1 MKKINRT
8 FNSTG
13 IIILMLLATIFTT
26 SCDKD
31 EVEQK
36 QPEELTLSVNEEIIY
51 TDSIKYS
58 FDITSG
64 GGDYQVSVAQ
74 TDVNGGFAT
83 LKGNRVTVDLVS
95 EYTYVDITDKYG
107 QSATVTIK
115 SGNKSLQAP
124 NTTIDMGYG
133 TMHSITLDWGD
144 GNFNILEQNEDGAA
158 DITFDGRNATV
169 KALHPGKSRFVISD
183 LRGTIGYYSVS
194 VRQGWDL
201 DSEKLNISA
210 KKGTL
215 YTFSL
220 KYGNGDWEIVSCSDE
235 LRNNWLIL
243 GSKEHDEA
251 FRDYDYDFLQI
262 FTPEE
267 QTEPQSLFVN
277 LKDSSNNTATIT
289 INIEPN

>member
-1 MKKINRT
+1 MKKINRE

-13 IIILMLLATIFTT
+13 IIILIFLATIFTT

-31 EVEQK
+31 EIDQNL
-36 QPEELTLSVNEEIIY
+36 PEELTLSVNEEIIY

-64 GGDYQVSVAQ
+64 GGDYQISVVQ
-74 TDVNGGFAT
+74 TDVNGGYAT

-95 EYTYVDITDKYG
+95 EYTYVDVTDKYG
-107 QSATVTIK
+107 QNATVTIK

-124 NTTIDMGYG
+124 NTIIDMGYG

-144 GNFNILEQNEDGAA
+144 GNFSILEQNEDGAA

-201 DSEKLNISA
+201 DSEKLTISA
-210 KKGTL
+210 QKGTL

-220 KYGNGDWEIVSCSDE
+220 KYGDGNWEIASCSDE
-235 LRNNWLIL
+235 LRNNWLLL
-243 GSKEHDEA
+243 GTKEHDEA
-251 FRDYDYDFLQI
+251 FRNYDYDFLQI

-267 QTEPQSLFVN
+267 QTEPLFVS
-277 LKDSSNNTATIT
+277 LMDKSNNTATIT
-289 INIEPN
+289 INIESN